1 LKFNFKIALI
11 CFVPYIPLIALYLLV
26 HIYISNV
33 VGALLVAVGIFSVL
47 EFFIHY
53 RYGKTFFKKHPELDL
68 HNFESTIMSNFVV
81 FVGIIGIVG
90 LTLAAIPWG
99 SPATF
104 LASFGLYYAIV
115 NGFKSYRRPTND
127 I

>member
-1 LKFNFKIALI
+1 M
-11 CFVPYIPLIALYLLV
+11 
-26 HIYISNV
+26 

-81 FVGIIGIVG
+81 FVGIIGIVVSG
-90 LTLAAIPWG
+90 YTMG
-99 SPATF
+99 VSSHF
-104 LASFGLYYAIV
+104 LGVIWLILCHS
-115 NGFKSYRRPTND
+115 
-127 I
+127 